1 MFAIVFYIFSSF
13 LAFLDYKKFLIPNNI
28 LLAMTVMLIT
38 FGLLESKIYISS
50 IVLSFIVLL
59 FFILVLLLNRT
70 QILGGGDIKYMM
82 LIALYLGVNPFAVF
96 LVVTG
101 VFQTLTLVY
110 KQVLQ
115 KRRVAPM
122 APAMFMSVII
132 VDMMIY
138 FRIYPNLF

>member
-1 MFAIVFYIFSSF
+1 MFTIVFYIFSSF

-28 LLAMTVMLIT
+28 LLAMSVMLIT

-50 IVLSFIVLL
+50 IILSLLVLL
-59 FFILVLLLNRT
+59 FFVVILLLNRT

-82 LIALYLGVNPFAVF
+82 VIALYLGVKPFAVF

-101 VFQTLTLVY
+101 LVQTFALLY
-110 KQVLQ
+110 KQMLM

-122 APAMFMSVII
+122 APAMFISVAI

-138 FRIYPNLF
+138 FKIYPSLF